1 MKAIVYTSNTGT
13 TKAYAKL
20 LGEKIS
26 LPVYSLDEAK
36 QKIKHNDEVIYLGWI
51 MASGVKG
58 YKEAL
63 KSYKICAVCAVGMG
77 ATGTQIKEVREK
89 NNIADSIPVFTLQGG
104 FDIKKLHGFYK
115 IMMMIMVKTA
125 GKELS
130 KKTDRTLEEDRMLE
144 MMLHGGDYV
153 SEENLKAVLEW
164 YVRGE

>member
-1 MKAIVYTSNTGT
+1 MKAIAYTSNTGT
-13 TKAYAKL
+13 TKAYAEL
-20 LGEKIS
+20 LGKKIS

-36 QKIKHNDEVIYLGWI
+36 QKIKHNDEIIYLGWI

-63 KSYKICAVCAVGMG
+63 KNYKICAVCAVGMG

-89 NNIADSIPVFTLQGG
+89 NNIADFIPVFTLQGG

-130 KKTDRTLEEDRMLE
+130 KKTDRTQIGRASCRER
-144 MMLHGGDYV
+144 V
-153 SEENLKAVLEW
+153 
-164 YVRGE
+164 

>member
-1 MKAIVYTSNTGT
+1 MKAIAYTSNTGT
-13 TKAYAKL
+13 TKAYAEL
-20 LGEKIS
+20 LGKKIS

-36 QKIKHNDEVIYLGWI
+36 QKIKHNDEIIYLGWI

-63 KSYKICAVCAVGMG
+63 KNYKICAVCAVGMG

-89 NNIADSIPVFTLQGG
+89 NNIADFIPVFTLQGG

-144 MMLHGGDYV
+144 IMLHGGDYV

>member
-1 MKAIVYTSNTGT
+1 MKAIAYTSNTGT
-13 TKAYAKL
+13 TKAYAEL
-20 LGEKIS
+20 LGKKIS

-36 QKIKHNDEVIYLGWI
+36 QKIKHNDEIIYLGWI

-63 KSYKICAVCAVGMG
+63 KNYKICAVCAVGMG

-89 NNIADSIPVFTLQGG
+89 NNIADFIPVFTLQGG

>member
-1 MKAIVYTSNTGT
+1 MKAIAYTSNTGT
-13 TKAYAKL
+13 TKAYAEL
-20 LGEKIS
+20 LGKKIS

-36 QKIKHNDEVIYLGWI
+36 QKIKHNDEIIYLGWI

-63 KSYKICAVCAVGMG
+63 KNYKICAVCAVGMG

-89 NNIADSIPVFTLQGG
+89 NNIADFIPVFTLQGG

-130 KKTDRTLEEDRMLE
+130 KKTDRPLEEDRMLE